1 MINLKLKSAQFKTIS
16 RRKTIVSP
24 TDKAHEIFDVAS
36 QLLQKELASHLKWR
50 LLGVGV
56 DGFQSGAQTGDFLT
70 MMDETGQRKDK
81 LERALDDM
89 HAKFGGDVV
98 FSGRQMKQKD

>member
-1 MINLKLKSAQFKTIS
+1 
-16 RRKTIVSP
+16 
-24 TDKAHEIFDVAS
+24 
-36 QLLQKELASHLKWR
+36 
-50 LLGVGV
+50 
-56 DGFQSGAQTGDFLT
+56 
-70 MMDETGQRKDK
+70 MDETGQRKDK